1 MKRVLDIVLTL
12 TALVVLFPILLV
24 IGLLVA
30 LDSKGPVLYKQE
42 RIGKNGK
49 PFCLYK
55 FRTMR
60 RHSDKQGLLTIGD
73 RDPRVTHLGFFLRK
87 SKLDELPQLWN
98 VLVGEMSIVG
108 PRPEVKKY
116 VDMYDERQRQVL
128 NVRPGLT
135 DPASLEYID
144 ESHILESFDHP
155 EEAYIKYVMPRKL
168 DLNIEYL
175 ERRNFFSDLFIMVRT
190 LMRIMMPR

>member
-1 MKRVLDIVLTL
+1 MKRLLDIVLVL
-12 TALVVLFPILLV
+12 TALVLLLPVLV
-24 IGLLVA
+24 IIAVVVL

-55 FRTMR
+55 FRTMKV
-60 RHSDKQGLLTIGD
+60 HSDKQGLLTVGEH
-73 RDPRVTHLGFFLRK
+73 DPRITHIGYFLRK

-98 VLVGEMSIVG
+98 VLVGDMSIVG

-116 VDMYDERQRQVL
+116 VELYDDRQRKVL
-128 NVRPGLT
+128 AVKPGLT

-144 ESHILESFDHP
+144 ENRILESFDHP
-155 EEAYIKYVMPRKL
+155 EEAYVKIIMPRKL
-168 DLNIEYL
+168 DLNLEYL